1 MSFEGLQERL
11 TALQETTTQLKE
23 LIDRLATLKFQPGS
37 VPLAT
42 DEENSVSGE
51 LSAEITSTLRDGEE
65 EYEILHEEVEF
76 VRAAEHDR
84 TRLRDGVEKIGKEL
98 ASCRLSFRK
107 ARLSAKN
114 SLSQAQRLERELMVT
129 SFSQPTSEAG
139 SLHPDD
145 EKPSAAVRAARQ
157 HHAAQ
162 QQQSSSLSGEDRE
175 AVGASAN
182 VTNALRRTHDIIQA
196 ELARSEFA
204 HQTLTESSAALKDL
218 NESYSS
224 LDTMLANSRN
234 LLGTLVKSQKSDTWY
249 LQTAVY
255 MLLTTFCWLFFRRI
269 LYGPL
274 WWLVWLP
281 LRVLFGVGTTAGS
294 AMMHAGSGAGAK
306 VEEVGDVSKGVP
318 VDGLPAEDLPTVQVG
333 TEKEAEVLEEVD
345 KILNVVKEADELG
358 NIPQEGDAESARNT
372 KKRMWEEPEVVD
384 QERPRDEL

>member
-51 LSAEITSTLRDGEE
+51 LSTEITGTLRDGEE

-84 TRLRDGVEKIGKEL
+84 ARLREGVEKIGKEL

-107 ARLSAKN
+107 ARLSAKQ
-114 SLSQAQRLERELMVT
+114 SLLQAQRLERELMVT

-145 EKPSAAVRAARQ
+145 EKPSATIRASRQ
-157 HHAAQ
+157 HHAVQ
-162 QQQSSSLSGEDRE
+162 QQQSSLSGEDRE

-224 LDTMLANSRN
+224 LDTMLANSRS
-234 LLGTLVKSQKSDTWY
+234 LLGTLVQSQKSDTWY

-281 LRVLFGVGTTAGS
+281 LRVLFGVGTTAGG
-294 AMMHAGSGAGAK
+294 AMIRAGSGAVK
-306 VEEVGDVSKGVP
+306 VEEVGDVSQGVP
-318 VDGLPAEDLPTVQVG
+318 VEGLPAEDLPTVQVDTG
-333 TEKEAEVLEEVD
+333 KEAEILEEVD
-345 KILNVVKEADELG
+345 KILNVIEETTEQDNITEEEEAD
-358 NIPQEGDAESARNT
+358 SARNT
-372 KKRMWEEPEVVD
+372 KKRMWEEPEVVE
-384 QERPRDEL
+384 QERLRDEL